1 MNKEN
6 VNINDKVIGYNN
18 PCYII
23 AEAGS
28 NHNGDFENAK
38 KLIDVA
44 VEAGAD
50 AVKFQ
55 IFKAEK
61 LYSKKTPDFDYLED
75 KNTFDLIKDI
85 ETPRDWIED
94 LADYCEKKGID
105 FLASP
110 FDYEAIDLLE
120 PYVPAY
126 KIASFEIVDLELIK
140 YAAEKGKPMIIST
153 GMANL
158 CEIEDAVNAVKSTGN
173 DDIILLHCNSV
184 YPTPTDIVNLRAMD
198 TMKEAFKY
206 PVGFSDHTL
215 GIHIPVAAVARGASV
230 IEKHF
235 TLDREMEGPDHSF
248 AQEPDDLKRM
258 IENIRDVEEAL
269 GDGLKTPSEKE
280 KEENYQ
286 KGRRSVHAGEEIP
299 KGKTISREMLIVKRP
314 GYGIKPKHI
323 DKIIGKKAK
332 KDIEKDDWINWE
344 YV

>member
-1 MNKEN
+1 MKIEN
-6 VNINDKVIGYNN
+6 VKIGEKEVGNHN

-28 NHNGDFENAK
+28 NHNGDFKTAK

-61 LYSKKTPDFDYLED
+61 LYSKKTPDFDYLEEKD
-75 KNTFDLIKDI
+75 TYDLIKDI
-85 ETPRDWIED
+85 ETPRNWIED
-94 LADYCEKKGID
+94 LADYCDKKGID

-126 KIASFEIVDLELIK
+126 KIASFEIVDLELIE
-140 YAAEKGKPMIIST
+140 YAAEKSKPMIIST

-158 CEIEDAVNAVKSTGN
+158 SEIEDAVNTVKSTGN
-173 DDIILLHCNSV
+173 EDIILLHCNSV
-184 YPTPTDIVNLRAMD
+184 YPAPPDVVNLRAMG
-198 TMKEAFKY
+198 TMKKAFKF
-206 PVGFSDHTL
+206 PTGFSDHTL
-215 GIHIPVAAVARGASV
+215 DIHIPVAAVARGAFV

-248 AQEPDDLKRM
+248 AQEPDDLKKM
-258 IENIRDVEEAL
+258 IQNIRDVEEAL
-269 GDGLKTPSEKE
+269 GDGIKEKSEKE
-280 KEENYQ
+280 SEEMYK
-286 KGRRSVHAGEEIP
+286 KGRRSIHASINIP
-299 KGKTISREMLIVKRP
+299 KNKEISRDMLNIKRP

-323 DKIIGKKAK
+323 EKVVGRKAK
-332 KDIEKDDWINWE
+332 RDIKEEEWITWNMI
-344 YV
+344 